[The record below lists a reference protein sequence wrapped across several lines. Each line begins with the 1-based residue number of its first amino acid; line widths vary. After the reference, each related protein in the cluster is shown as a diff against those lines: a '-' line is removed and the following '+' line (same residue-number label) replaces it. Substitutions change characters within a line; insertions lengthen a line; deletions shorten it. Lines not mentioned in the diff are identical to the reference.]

1 MSDTRR
7 EPRGWSGESRA
18 LSEVTEFVPLGKK
31 GMFINILA
39 AVGLGSKLTF
49 DVACRLFGILKLIF
63 DVRLFIHLCL

>member
-1 MSDTRR
+1 MRR
-7 EPRGWSGESRA
+7 EPWGWSGESRA

-49 DVACRLFGILKLIF
+49 DVACCLFGILELIF
-63 DVRLFIHLCL
+63 DVRLLNHLCL